1 MQNNHYVLIL
11 TLVFLGMGQTLFAQD
26 GSIRGLIHDENEEA
40 LAFANVLLL
49 QEQDSVLIKGG
60 TSNEKGNF
68 LLEEVGQGNYI
79 MNISMLGFEPYFK
92 QLQIRDSQVLTIGT
106 IRLMPQIQNLQV
118 AEVVG
123 RKALFQ
129 QKSDRL
135 ILNIGSLS
143 TFSGNNALQVLQKAP
158 GVIVQENTN
167 SISLNNKGEVL
178 IMINDRISRVPKGN
192 LIQQLKGMRAESID
206 RIELIHQP
214 SAKYDADNAA
224 GIIHIV
230 MKENNITGLN
240 GNASFTAGM
249 GQREKFNG
257 STDLNYRNNRWNI
270 YGNATGFQSKSP
282 KWQINHFREYEYLGD
297 HYYYENKLKFTN
309 PATNSLGFTFGADYE
324 IDKNRIIGAI
334 FGYTKSNMSGH
345 DFTSRSKGTI
355 NDIIDTDT
363 RFLLDIDNPNVNTYA
378 NVNYFWQLNPTSSL
392 NLDFDRVSLDVQN
405 FSRLS
410 YVIPIEDIE
419 ATEADRNSEF
429 EIYTVKA
436 DYEWKTE
443 KDTQFELGI
452 KGTFNKSN
460 TMSQIRNRNSG
471 TWSTDESF
479 EMNDDIHE
487 NVLAAYGSV
496 QKKWNTKWES
506 NLGARL
512 EQYTYNLDDAQGDN
526 DFAIKY
532 TNLFP
537 VVRTSYSIDSTK
549 TLSLSLNRRIE
560 RPSFMNLTG
569 YNLLMDPSL
578 LVTSNT
584 RIRPSF
590 TNAVRLVYNHRSF
603 LMAFEINRTQ
613 GAISFYNTVDKESNL
628 QTSIPINFDSMEGV
642 LLSLSFPI
650 KISNFWKM
658 NWNLDGAYKKVKD
671 ASNRPLPFEKA
682 MFTATVQL
690 NNVFELGNSW
700 TANIDGRYMSPY
712 IAGDQVQY
720 LQHFINFGLSKK
732 FHNHSSLTFS
742 VQDFSATSGKIDWE
756 YNQPELGIKTG
767 GDNDMSERVF
777 QLTYSF
783 PFGNQKVKE
792 KRNRVTGS
800 KEERDRM

>member
-1 MQNNHYVLIL
+1 
-11 TLVFLGMGQTLFAQD
+11 
-26 GSIRGLIHDENEEA
+26 
-40 LAFANVLLL
+40 
-49 QEQDSVLIKGG
+49 
-60 TSNEKGNF
+60 
-68 LLEEVGQGNYI
+68 
-79 MNISMLGFEPYFK
+79 
-92 QLQIRDSQVLTIGT
+92 
-106 IRLMPQIQNLQV
+106 
-118 AEVVG
+118 
-123 RKALFQ
+123 
-129 QKSDRL
+129 
-135 ILNIGSLS
+135 
-143 TFSGNNALQVLQKAP
+143 
-158 GVIVQENTN
+158 
-167 SISLNNKGEVL
+167 
-178 IMINDRISRVPKGN
+178 
-192 LIQQLKGMRAESID
+192 
-206 RIELIHQP
+206 
-214 SAKYDADNAA
+214 
-224 GIIHIV
+224 
-230 MKENNITGLN
+230 
-240 GNASFTAGM
+240 
-249 GQREKFNG
+249 
-257 STDLNYRNNRWNI
+257 
-270 YGNATGFQSKSP
+270 
-282 KWQINHFREYEYLGD
+282 
-297 HYYYENKLKFTN
+297 
-309 PATNSLGFTFGADYE
+309 
-324 IDKNRIIGAI
+324 
-334 FGYTKSNMSGH
+334 
-345 DFTSRSKGTI
+345 
-355 NDIIDTDT
+355 
-363 RFLLDIDNPNVNTYA
+363 
-378 NVNYFWQLNPTSSL
+378 
-392 NLDFDRVSLDVQN
+392 
-405 FSRLS
+405 
-410 YVIPIEDIE
+410 
-419 ATEADRNSEF
+419 
-429 EIYTVKA
+429 
-436 DYEWKTE
+436 
-443 KDTQFELGI
+443 
-452 KGTFNKSN
+452 
-460 TMSQIRNRNSG
+460 
-471 TWSTDESF
+471 
-479 EMNDDIHE
+479 MNDDIHE